1 MECVHGEGKTNGYR
15 TKVHLL
21 LYLGDKGVYLFVSHV
36 PELDINL
43 PVVPK
48 KEVDAE

>member
-1 MECVHGEGKTNGYR
+1 MVIGQKCM
-15 TKVHLL
+15 LL

-36 PELDINL
+36 PELDIKL
-43 PVVPK
+43 SVVPK